1 MLFAVVLIIMAD
13 ITRRRRRRV
22 RRTARCI
29 KRSVGVAN
37 VVVVVVVGDRE
48 KAKF

>member
-13 ITRRRRRRV
+13 ITRRRRRRRV

-37 VVVVVVVGDRE
+37 VVVVGDRE